1 MRWCRHYHLRHRWH
15 RRPRRRCNSFQ
26 LRCWRYHQ
34 KSMSPIKCQL
44 RLVQHHH
51 NTAGRYLKRSFKQF
65 LTMYITIIA
74 HIAGYLMK
82 DAVGAAEETSYMWI
96 VYTVTGVLS
105 FMLLI
110 ILVVFLAIRQ
120 SKRGKLVIKQGK
132 VYSKHFLTH
141 PKKKKKRSTPTEMFN
156 FWIESSI
163 QLRLRR

>member
-1 MRWCRHYHLRHRWH
+1 MC
-15 RRPRRRCNSFQ
+15 
-26 LRCWRYHQ
+26 
-34 KSMSPIKCQL
+34 
-44 RLVQHHH
+44 
-51 NTAGRYLKRSFKQF
+51 
-65 LTMYITIIA
+65 ITIIA

-132 VYSKHFLTH
+132 AYSKHFLTH
-141 PKKKKKRSTPTEMFN
+141 PKKKKKD
-156 FWIESSI
+156 
-163 QLRLRR
+163 QLRLKCSIFGLNRPYSCAFDDSYGTCSASVTRIDPSQTNWSAHRNRKGCNHFHHLL